1 MNRSFW
7 LLRGLKFVLFAA
19 LFVAVAGFG
28 TMYLWNWLVP
38 ALFHGPIITLGQT
51 YGLLLLSRI
60 LTGFGG
66 GGRGGWAARRQAWK
80 RRMAAKIEGLSPED
94 RENLRAKMARHCGG
108 PAWMRERAGAT
119 PEQAA
124 PAL

>member
-1 MNRSFW
+1 MNRQFW

-19 LFVAVAGFG
+19 LFVAAAGFG

-38 ALFHGPIITLGQT
+38 ELFHGPVITLGQT

-66 GGRGGWAARRQAWK
+66 GRGGWAARRQAWK
-80 RRMAAKIEGLSPED
+80 RRMSAKMDSLSPED

-108 PAWMRERAGAT
+108 PEWLRNRAAGVTAET
-119 PEQAA
+119 A
-124 PAL
+124 